1 MSPNS
6 QEVRLD
12 FSPAEHFFRQGA
24 TSRSASNELLDFSRK
39 FITDAIKSN
48 LPRYRFQNQI
58 SWCRARLNN
67 CLNTGEFTTVSL
79 SDVSLTSP
87 TAAGGHHLPSPMY
100 LVPQE
105 PTCGGFK
112 GGYSSP
118 NPPAA
123 MFLHRGSG
131 LNASPF
137 RLLGCSIRLPR

>member
-6 QEVRLD
+6 QEVRLG
-12 FSPAEHFFRQGA
+12 FSPAERFFRQGA
-24 TSRSASNELLDFSRK
+24 TSRSASNELLDVSRK

-67 CLNTGEFTTVSL
+67 CLNTGEFTTVSS

-87 TAAGGHHLPSPMY
+87 TAVGGHYVPSPLY
-100 LVPQE
+100 LAPHE
-105 PTCGGFK
+105 LTGGGFK
-112 GGYSSP
+112 GGYSPP

-123 MFLHRGSG
+123 MFLHRGSE

-137 RLLGCSIRLPR
+137 ILLGCSIRLLR